1 MVYNVVTKLRKEVI
15 KMKRGHKQFFVRAYE
30 VRTLQNGCPYGRT
43 VDIGNASSLKSA
55 KSMISKYRREN
66 QEYEPQDFEVFD
78 CWAEVDKETGFV
90 PCVYKEK

>member
-1 MVYNVVTKLRKEVI
+1 M
-15 KMKRGHKQFFVRAYE
+15 KMGHKQFFIRAYE
-30 VRTLQNGCPYGRT
+30 VRNLQNGCPYGRI
-43 VDIGNASSLKSA
+43 VDVGNASSLKSA

-78 CWAEVDKETGFV
+78 CWEEVDNKTGFV